1 MIDRVEF
8 PGGDAGRI
16 EADLIGFA
24 GVDGTVH
31 AVLRLDSGTYR
42 SIQLLHIARVANPIA
57 PLLEAAE

>member
-16 EADLIGFA
+16 EADLIGFV

-31 AVLRLDSGTYR
+31 AVLRLDTGRYR
-42 SIQLLHIARVANPIA
+42 AISVLQIARVANPIA
-57 PLLEAAE
+57 PILQAAE